1 MLCNKF
7 GLQLHDKKT
16 NVGPEA
22 PLVVNH
28 CFRVQCL
35 APICRQSM
43 SGFEPPTL
51 RSFND
56 NAEPTEP
63 QPLGHV
69 WHLTTVQLLPPS
81 SQRDIVPLTGCGIG
95 IVTGATQ
102 VLASFLGAQV
112 KQAVAEAQNIEG
124 FLETVLSSQDFFFLS
139 QLCHSHLSKSP
150 GATCLW
156 QAAKGPL
163 GSDSAPHRVG
173 SR

>member
-1 MLCNKF
+1 MWNKF
-7 GLQLHDKKT
+7 HDKKT

-22 PLVVNH
+22 PPVVNH

-35 APICRQSM
+35 APICRQSV

-63 QPLGHV
+63 QPLGHG

-81 SQRDIVPLTGCGIG
+81 SQRDIVPLADCGIG

-102 VLASFLGAQV
+102 LLAASLGAQV

-124 FLETVLSSQDFFFLS
+124 FLETVLSSQDNRSSVILTS
-139 QLCHSHLSKSP
+139 RNLL
-150 GATCLW
+150 
-156 QAAKGPL
+156 GPPVCGRL
-163 GSDSAPHRVG
+163 QKVRWGPTAPHTGWDLGRY
-173 SR
+173 